1 MDAAQVG
8 RSILDGSSAGDVG
21 DRRSTFFEQRR
32 LHPFLRTA
40 ERRLG
45 SPDDPQTIRSISCL
59 SNGLLCMVWGV
70 SAAALVASGTMQWA
84 GRK

>member
-45 SPDDPQTIRSISCL
+45 SPDDPQTIRSIS
-59 SNGLLCMVWGV
+59 
-70 SAAALVASGTMQWA
+70 
-84 GRK
+84 